1 MPTPLDDLSWG
12 HASRHYASS
21 GQGQRD
27 ALFEALD
34 KRWTDMVKAAVPQA
48 REQVENAFR
57 QWNTVVRDQLRNEM
71 GLRLTVGGEAQSVPV
86 RIVDGVPRAMAEAL
100 RTFEQWEWL
109 LLHRPEL
116 EATVRGARLLTAHQP
131 DTVALLG
138 SEPPPATVAALTDAT
153 VTAERL
159 LVALDHLEAIK
170 RIVGCREDVLGAYF
184 FQASEVRLYWVP
196 LAIVSRLLGVPL
208 DALTVVILAH
218 ELAHAYSHLGRD
230 IDGEA
235 WSTQDFADADLEM
248 VEGIAQFYTQVIC
261 RGLMQRF
268 PSALHAFDAL
278 LANQGPAYTAFQR
291 WTVGQ
296 ERAGEI
302 VRVAMIECRTKSVTN
317 VKDFEASIDHHRQQV
332 KGRPPL
338 TKPKAP

>member
-1 MPTPLDDLSWG
+1 MR
-12 HASRHYASS
+12 A
-21 GQGQRD
+21 
-27 ALFEALD
+27 
-34 KRWTDMVKAAVPQA
+34 VVPQA

-71 GLRLTVGGEAQSVPV
+71 GLRLSFGGDSQSVPV
-86 RIVDGVPRAMAEAL
+86 RIADGVPRPMAEAL
-100 RTFEQWEWL
+100 RTFERWEWL

-116 EATVRGARLLTAHQP
+116 EATVRGARLLAAHQP
-131 DTVALLG
+131 DTVALIG
-138 SEPPPATVAALTDAT
+138 SEPPPATVAALKDAT

-159 LVALDHLEAIK
+159 LVALDKLEAIK

-184 FQASEVRLYWVP
+184 LQASEVRLYWVP
-196 LAIVSRLLGVPL
+196 LAVVSRLLGVPL
-208 DALTVVILAH
+208 DALTVVILVH

-235 WSTQDFADADLEM
+235 WSMRDFADADLEL

-261 RGLMQRF
+261 RGLTHRF
-268 PSALHAFDAL
+268 PSALQAFDAL
-278 LANQGPAYTAFQR
+278 LEKQGDEYTAFQN
-291 WTVGQ
+291 WIVGE

-302 VRVAMIECRTKSVTN
+302 VRVAMIECRTKRVTS

-332 KGRPPL
+332 KGRPPI
-338 TKPKAP
+338 TKPNAR